1 MQYEGERSGGKGVE
15 LGEGNVMEVNR
26 MEFFREEKLLMLDR
40 VEKCV
45 TIKIFLGVV
54 IGVLLLIL
62 EKLFL
67 VEW

>member
-1 MQYEGERSGGKGVE
+1 
-15 LGEGNVMEVNR
+15 MEVNR
-26 MEFFREEKLLMLDR
+26 MEFFGEEKLLMLDR